1 MTTLH
6 NPMLITKLGHAIKDL
21 SGQAQPQG
29 AVERQKMIAFF
40 QSVNAECQHEAL
52 AMTVGCLRNS
62 LQRRE
67 ADNAEFV

>member
-40 QSVNAECQHEAL
+40 QSVIAECQHEAL
-52 AMTVGCLRNS
+52 AHDGRMLAQLS
-62 LQRRE
+62 S
-67 ADNAEFV
+67 AP